1 MPTLRLSP
9 ALLTLAFTALNGLPN
24 AHAAVLLVSNGDTD
38 TVLAFNASTGAF
50 AGTFA
55 SGGGLDDQVNPKINA
70 PEAKIE
76 GVCTVARLIPRKTFA
91 AAIPRETSR
100 FLGETS

>member
-1 MPTLRLSP
+1 MPK
-9 ALLTLAFTALNGLPN
+9 TATFARA
-24 AHAAVLLVSNGDTD
+24 AHTGTHSIETRCRTRMRPCYGDTD
-38 TVLAFNASTGAF
+38 TVLSFNASTGAF

-55 SGGGLDDQVNPKINA
+55 SRGGLDDQVIPKINA

-91 AAIPRETSR
+91 AAIPRETTRS
-100 FLGETS
+100 LGETS